1 MMHCVP
7 PTALP
12 HSGPFAQHAAA
23 DCSAQAYFAPGAVFR
38 AEDIEQAAHASIGAQ
53 VPTAMQAP
61 ISHLQLETMLTN
73 SVPTGVPSPKDSLSA
88 ALDDISTRYDTTRG

>member
-23 DCSAQAYFAPGAVFR
+23 DCSAQAYFAPGAVLR

-61 ISHLQLETMLTN
+61 ISHIQLETMLTN
-73 SVPTGVPSPKDSLSA
+73 GVPSPKDSLSA